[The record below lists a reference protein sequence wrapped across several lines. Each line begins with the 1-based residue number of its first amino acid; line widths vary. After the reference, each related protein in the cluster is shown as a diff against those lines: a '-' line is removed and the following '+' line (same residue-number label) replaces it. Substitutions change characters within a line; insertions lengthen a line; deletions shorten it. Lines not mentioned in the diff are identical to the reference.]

1 MTLFET
7 SECDN
12 GRINEVYIM
21 ESTVPQRSLTKFFS
35 ILFDSKVLS
44 I

>member
-1 MTLFET
+1 M
-7 SECDN
+7 SDQ
-12 GRINEVYIM
+12 EVYMI
-21 ESTVPQRSLTKFFS
+21 ESTVQQWSLTKFFS

>member
-1 MTLFET
+1 MSDQLM
-7 SECDN
+7 
-12 GRINEVYIM
+12 I
-21 ESTVPQRSLTKFFS
+21 ESTVQQWSLTKFFS